1 MAGEVVHRARRLADA
16 FRHQRAQTEA
26 AGVVLHPAGLK
37 RGVLPVV
44 AEHQQALAFGV
55 MHHVLGEHV
64 HVRHVDGAHG
74 PRRFAVASGDHAAD
88 GTAGEA
94 AGEHPRLL
102 RVLANSVQANG
113 LAAAPAM
120 AAAGDGLW
128 MRGGAVAAEVE
139 QGGADVRLGFA
150 VPLVRI
156 GADQVIDQHH
166 ALAAVGCI
174 QGFPPDAGG
183 SSFTAARLLGGE
195 AEALEMR
202 DVVVL
207 AAGGAGGDGK
217 VGAGCGLFGFSF
229 VFFGCRHGFVFCGQ
243 PQFRLWRTVWERND
257 CAADAPHEAMY
268 DGAEQRSAI
277 ASRRRAEG
285 EPG

>member
-1 MAGEVVHRARRLADA
+1 MAGEIVHRARRLADA
-16 FRHQRAQTEA
+16 FRHQRAQAEA
-26 AGVVLHPAGLK
+26 TGVVLHPAGLK
-37 RGVLPVV
+37 RGILPVV

-55 MHHVLGEHV
+55 MHHVLGEHM
-64 HVRHVDGAHG
+64 HIRHVDGAHG
-74 PRRFAVASGDHAAD
+74 PRRFAVAPGDHAAD

-139 QGGADVRLGFA
+139 RGGADVRLGL
-150 VPLVRI
+150 VVLLVRI

-166 ALAAVGCI
+166 ALAAVGCV
-174 QGFPPDAGG
+174 QGFPPGAGRSG
-183 SSFTAARLLGGE
+183 FAAARLLGGE
-195 AEALEMR
+195 VEAFEMR

-207 AAGGAGGDGK
+207 TAGGASGDGE
-217 VGAGCGLFGFSF
+217 VGVRGAVFRF
-229 VFFGCRHGFVFCGQ
+229 VFPRLFLCRHGFVFCGQ
-243 PQFRLWRTVWERND
+243 PQL
-257 CAADAPHEAMY
+257 
-268 DGAEQRSAI
+268 GL
-277 ASRRRAEG
+277 
-285 EPG
+285 